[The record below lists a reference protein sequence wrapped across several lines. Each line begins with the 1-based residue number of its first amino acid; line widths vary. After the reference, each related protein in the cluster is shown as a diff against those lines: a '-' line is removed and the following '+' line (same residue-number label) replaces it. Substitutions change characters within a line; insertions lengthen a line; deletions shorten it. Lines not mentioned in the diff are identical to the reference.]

1 MSHSFVFS
9 QTIYE
14 VSLLEIPNSDLIKTF
29 RKLLSKCCSFTSRCC
44 KRGKMIKS
52 TLLLV
57 ILLIVLAEGSFKNR
71 FSHIRYA
78 ITPGGGRSGR
88 SLPQNCEGRLEF
100 ILTPSNK
107 GAELK
112 TVGEKKKNL
121 RTSSRESYKAKS
133 YGNCCWILY
142 SR

>member
-1 MSHSFVFS
+1 MG
-9 QTIYE
+9 
-14 VSLLEIPNSDLIKTF
+14 
-29 RKLLSKCCSFTSRCC
+29 RCC

-52 TLLLV
+52 ILLLV

-100 ILTPSNK
+100 ILSPSNK

-112 TVGEKKKNL
+112 TVGEKKRNISASSMDHLNMKKSPSPLDLSRL
-121 RTSSRESYKAKS
+121 RTIVNDRT
-133 YGNCCWILY
+133 LV
-142 SR
+142 R

>member
-1 MSHSFVFS
+1 
-9 QTIYE
+9 
-14 VSLLEIPNSDLIKTF
+14 
-29 RKLLSKCCSFTSRCC
+29 
-44 KRGKMIKS
+44 MIKL

-100 ILTPSNK
+100 KASPSEN
-107 GAELK
+107 GYQLK
-112 TVGEKKKNL
+112 TVGERKKNI
-121 RTSSRESYKAKS
+121 RASSRESYKAKS